1 MLSAPVPATV
11 IQNMLLQYRE
21 YGLPVSGYPSL
32 LFLHGLFGCAM
43 NWHSIARHFEP
54 DWHVIV
60 PDLRNHGRSPHGA
73 ETGYEA
79 MAGDVLSLM
88 DQLGLDRVIP
98 IGHSMGG
105 KVALSLA
112 QQRPQ
117 AVERLVLADIA
128 PVAYDNDFADIIAA
142 FRAVVL
148 DQLRTREE
156 ADRAM
161 SVHIANP
168 AIRQYLLQNLEQK
181 QGQWR
186 WRINLEGLASS
197 IDQIDGFAPGCTR
210 AYTGPSLIIRGERS
224 DYVLPVHEPMIRQCL
239 PAVHIETLSGVG
251 HWVYAEDPQGFIRL
265 LSGFLG

>member
-11 IQNMLLQYRE
+11 ILNMLLHYRE

-43 NWHSIARHFEP
+43 NWNSIARHFEP
-54 DWHVIV
+54 DWHVVV
-60 PDLRNHGRSPHGA
+60 PDLRNHGHSPHRP
-73 ETGYEA
+73 ETGYEE
-79 MAGDVLSLM
+79 MAEDLLSLM

-142 FRAVVL
+142 FRAVDL
-148 DQLRTREE
+148 AQLGTREE
-156 ADRAM
+156 ADQTM
-161 SVHIANP
+161 SGRIGNP
-168 AIRQYLLQNLEQK
+168 GIRQYLLQNLEQK

-186 WRINLEGLASS
+186 WRINLEVLASN
-197 IDQIDGFAPGCTR
+197 IDQIVGFEPGCEQ
-210 AYTGPSLIIRGERS
+210 AYTGPSLIIRGELS
-224 DYVLPVHEPMIRQCL
+224 DYVLPEYEPVIRQCL
-239 PAVHIETLSGVG
+239 PDAKIETLPGVG
-251 HWVYAEDPQGFIRL
+251 HWVYAEDPEGFIRI
-265 LSGFLG
+265 LSAFLG